1 MREKTLMGLQLFE
14 SRFFFRR
21 KFTKTDL
28 ALEVVIKN
36 LSKVVWGL
44 SVMFSRMWLKDFFVV
59 KSLMGTSLEW
69 KILLRSKK
77 FQLQFRSK
85 LNKSPEKLSLK
96 IGYKIP
102 WTYVLLILKFFGPHH
117 KSYVF
122 KRLFL
127 NWVFVRRTEISCCK
141 SAGIAAASSMGVGGY
156 C

>member
-69 KILLRSKK
+69 KILLRSKN
-77 FQLQFRSK
+77 FQFQFRSK
-85 LNKSPEKLSLK
+85 LNKSPQKISLK

-102 WTYVLLILKFFGPHH
+102 WTYVLLILKFFDPHQQ
-117 KSYVF
+117 SYGF
-122 KRLFL
+122 KMFFV
-127 NWVFVRRTEISCCK
+127 NGVFVRRPEKSRFKSAEIS
-141 SAGIAAASSMGVGGY
+141 AASNMGVGSY

>member
-14 SRFFFRR
+14 PRFFFRR

-28 ALEVVIKN
+28 ALEVIIKN

-44 SVMFSRMWLKDFFVV
+44 SMMFSRLWLKDFFVV
-59 KSLMGTSLEW
+59 KSRMGTPLEW
-69 KILLRSKK
+69 KILLRSKN
-77 FQLQFRSK
+77 FQFHFRSK
-85 LNKSPEKLSLK
+85 LNKSPKKISLK

-102 WTYVLLILKFFGPHH
+102 WKYVLLIPKFFDPHQ
-117 KSYVF
+117 KSYGF

-127 NWVFVRRTEISCCK
+127 KGVFVRRPEKNHFKSTEIS
-141 SAGIAAASSMGVGGY
+141 SATSMGVGSY

>member
-69 KILLRSKK
+69 KILLRSKN
-77 FQLQFRSK
+77 FQFQFRSK
-85 LNKSPEKLSLK
+85 LNKSPQKISLK

-102 WTYVLLILKFFGPHH
+102 WTYVLLILKFFDPHQ
-117 KSYVF
+117 KSYGF

-127 NWVFVRRTEISCCK
+127 NGVFVRRPEKSRFKSAEIS
-141 SAGIAAASSMGVGGY
+141 AANSMGVGSY